1 MADELS
7 EEELEAIESYDG
19 PVHKIARGR
28 SGVPVNSVAWLE
40 GNKSHFRKYNRI
52 QKFVISKERDDTI
65 REMVKSHSTISE
77 MSRVTGLP
85 RKSVKARIE
94 RMKLDY

>member
-7 EEELEAIESYDG
+7 EEEREAIEAYNG
-19 PVHKIARGR
+19 PIQKISRGR
-28 SGVPVNSVAWLE
+28 SGVPLESVAWLE

-65 REMVKSHSTISE
+65 REMVKNHSTISE